1 MNKQTKAN
9 ALAGFGF
16 GWFWGVWV
24 AQVVRKPH
32 LYVQTCRL
40 KTSKAL
46 QRKGRGYPEGGKET
60 GRWGH
65 GDTLT
70 DELTCDSI
78 FPCSLRSL

>member
-46 QRKGRGYPEGGKET
+46 QRKGRGYPEGGKRRED
-60 GRWGH
+60 
-65 GDTLT
+65 GDMATHLQM
-70 DELTCDSI
+70 SSHAI
-78 FPCSLRSL
+78 PSFPVL